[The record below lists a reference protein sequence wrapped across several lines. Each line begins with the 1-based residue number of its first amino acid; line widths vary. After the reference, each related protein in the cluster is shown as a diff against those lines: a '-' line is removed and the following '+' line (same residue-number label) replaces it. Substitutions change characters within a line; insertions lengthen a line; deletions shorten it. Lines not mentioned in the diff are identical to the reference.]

1 MALLPPPWF
10 ADDEQ
15 QRVMAYLRN
24 QGCEGAYANQLRL
37 RGVPAAQP
45 PDPLRTCTELYPAE
59 LYACARTQ
67 MPATAEA
74 VLLSGNGFRALGVMA
89 ALEADRGRP
98 VLTANPVAFWY
109 ALRHAG
115 VRAPVYGYGRV
126 CRTLYAE
133 G

>member
-1 MALLPPPWF
+1 MPGLLPCPAAVTAFRTLGVRGMALLPPPWF

-59 LYACARTQ
+59 LWPLGRR
-67 MPATAEA
+67 PDDHPG
-74 VLLSGNGFRALGVMA
+74 LSNLG
-89 ALEADRGRP
+89 L
-98 VLTANPVAFWY
+98 
-109 ALRHAG
+109 
-115 VRAPVYGYGRV
+115 
-126 CRTLYAE
+126 
-133 G
+133 